1 MHCEIQE
8 VGQRDQNRRN
18 LGPLGVTSEAAS
30 RAYRYTNRKGQIYY
44 LHAGKTKTGKR
55 RYFVAKTAGDG
66 VLDALPTGFEIVE
79 SINGVVSVRR
89 IDPDARSVPEP
100 DLARLRAE
108 LGRHHHLRRYRAD
121 AVKGEI
127 IVFEPIG
134 GLPDEIAD
142 RLVATLQLTPWQ
154 LEQRRPELDKGVRY
168 TPVVRLVPLDGA
180 QYALFRMTHR
190 GEGGWSRWAIARG
203 TIDALASKY
212 LPYLGTPEF
221 FDLH

>member
-1 MHCEIQE
+1 M
-8 VGQRDQNRRN
+8 GKRDKNRRD
-18 LGPLGVTSEAAS
+18 LGPPGVTPEATA
-30 RAYRYTNRKGQIYY
+30 RRFRYTNRKGQTYY
-44 LHAGKTKTGKR
+44 LHSGKTKTGKR

-66 VLDALPTGFEIVE
+66 VLDAVPSGFEVVE

-89 IDPDARSVPEP
+89 IDPDARSVPDT
-100 DLARLRAE
+100 DLARVRAE
-108 LGRHHHLRRYRAD
+108 LGRHRHLRRHRAD

-134 GLPDEIAD
+134 GLPDEVAD
-142 RLVATLQLTPWQ
+142 LLVATLQLTPSQ

-168 TPVVRLVPLDGA
+168 TPVLRLVPLDGR
-180 QYALFRMTHR
+180 QYALFRMTYR

-212 LPYLGTPEF
+212 LLYLGTEALF
-221 FDLH
+221 ELH